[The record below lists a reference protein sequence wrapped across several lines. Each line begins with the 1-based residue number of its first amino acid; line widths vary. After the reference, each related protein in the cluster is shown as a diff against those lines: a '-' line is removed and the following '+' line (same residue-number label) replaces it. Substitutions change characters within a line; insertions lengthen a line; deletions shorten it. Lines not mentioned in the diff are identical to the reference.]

1 MKITRT
7 CVHKNT
13 ETEICKQRVHG
24 RDRERELRRGGEEGE
39 GAEGAKIKRDREH
52 TNKRGKIPAS
62 KVRCE
67 ISR

>member
-1 MKITRT
+1 MMKITHI

-13 ETEICKQRVHG
+13 ETERYANKECTGETERG
-24 RDRERELRRGGEEGE
+24 RYGEEGE

-52 TNKRGKIPAS
+52 TNKRGKILAS

-67 ISR
+67 ISQ